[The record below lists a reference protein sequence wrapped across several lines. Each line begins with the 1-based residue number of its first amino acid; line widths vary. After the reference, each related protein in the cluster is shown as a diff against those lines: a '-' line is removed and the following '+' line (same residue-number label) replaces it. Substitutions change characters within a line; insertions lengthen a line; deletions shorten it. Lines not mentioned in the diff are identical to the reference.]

1 MPDARKR
8 PCRICRR
15 WFRPDNRVGDRQRAC
30 GNPDCQ
36 KARRQKTQA
45 SWRRRN
51 PGYAT
56 AHRITQRN
64 QDEAAE
70 PVRTPPPLNQLPWD
84 LAKDQF
90 GGQGADFIGVM
101 GTLILKTAKDQFQA
115 FRVGRKRLPGTLP
128 AEPEKTRSGPVHTGD
143 RADATGVSSTGPPL
157 GKPPGTASGA
167 LVLERSLRMS
177 EPESALEQGWLLAE
191 MESRLGCSI
200 EDLAQRFDRSKTW
213 VAGRLAWVETLPQSV
228 QQLVREGKVAASL
241 AMRYLAPAARINR
254 EHCQRMAA
262 AFAEQPWTARQAGA
276 FYQAWRQA
284 SGAVRERILAA
295 PKLFAKAQAQPDPL
309 DKELNRIAAI
319 AQRALEHL
327 ESPPPNR
334 AAVRRKLERAIELLT
349 ELQQRIEEP
358 ETNHVEPSAT
368 SHDTRTRSPGSGETG
383 DRAAAEDLPAKRPPG
398 AEGGLQRRAED
409 RAVRESHAVPPT
421 DPRVAAPVQRQSRAS
436 P

>member
-1 MPDARKR
+1 MQLEFHQLD
-8 PCRICRR
+8 RR
-15 WFRPDNRVGDRQRAC
+15 LENLRVRHPARQR
-30 GNPDCQ
+30 
-36 KARRQKTQA
+36 RLIA
-45 SWRRRN
+45 SLAEAGQQTPIIVIENGGRYLVID
-51 PGYAT
+51 G
-56 AHRITQRN
+56 HKRIAALQQLGRDTV
-64 QDEAAE
+64 EAVVWELSEA
-70 PVRTPPPLNQLPWD
+70 
-84 LAKDQF
+84 
-90 GGQGADFIGVM
+90 
-101 GTLILKTAKDQFQA
+101 
-115 FRVGRKRLPGTLP
+115 
-128 AEPEKTRSGPVHTGD
+128 
-143 RADATGVSSTGPPL
+143 
-157 GKPPGTASGA
+157 GA

-295 PKLFAKAQAQPDPL
+295 PKLFAKAQTQPDPL